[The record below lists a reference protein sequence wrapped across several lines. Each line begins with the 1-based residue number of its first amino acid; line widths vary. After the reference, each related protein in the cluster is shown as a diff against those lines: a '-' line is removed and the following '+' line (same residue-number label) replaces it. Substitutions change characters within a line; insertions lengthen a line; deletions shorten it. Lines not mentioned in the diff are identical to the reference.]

1 MITTVRQVK
10 ATYRLVLFV
19 VSNYYSLHKHEGN
32 LNYAK
37 SLRRHTAAI
46 QSLLDQVV
54 NNKEGL
60 FPDVEYQAKLTVAMG
75 KLLVCLY
82 FMWILY
88 SGC

>member
-1 MITTVRQVK
+1 MGVDCCKINNQSAPLFSNSLSNNLYDMSQSTTTNSVALAQ
-10 ATYRLVLFV
+10 A
-19 VSNYYSLHKHEGN
+19 
-32 LNYAK
+32 
-37 SLRRHTAAI
+37 AAI

-82 FMWILY
+82 FIWILY